1 MVEKSSHLLKI
12 FWSKKERKMNLIYK
26 NLLTTVALLLLSI
39 SFISCS
45 NNDDEFI
52 SELIK
57 NMTLE
62 EKIGQMTQ
70 VDYRYLKD
78 KSDIEKYFLGSIL
91 SGGGSTPPTNQ
102 PSSWVDLYNGFQ
114 KEALKTRLKIPLIY
128 GIDAVHGH
136 NNVFG
141 ATMFP
146 HNIGLGCA
154 NDKLLVQKI
163 AAATAAEVKAT
174 GLDWTFA
181 PCVAVAQDE
190 RWGRTYESFSEDSK
204 IVTELGVASTLG
216 YQGRTL
222 NKNSVLACAKHFVGD
237 GNTVFGTGTNWY
249 KIDRGDV
256 ILEEKELRAK
266 YIKPF
271 KESIKAGVGSIMIS
285 YNSWKGQKLH
295 GHKYLI
301 DDILRKELQFD
312 GIVISDWAGINEIDK
327 DYKTCVIQ
335 SINAG
340 IDMNMVPGSLNP
352 DDNSYDDF
360 IRLAIESVKEG
371 SIPMERIDD
380 AVSRILRIKKKIGL
394 FDNPIKSPTIKN
406 IVGSKEHRNLAR
418 ESVRKSLVLLKN
430 KNKILP
436 LKKSGKKITLVGA
449 HADNI
454 GYQCGGWT
462 IHWQGGSGD
471 ITPGTTILDAFKSAV
486 IDSNDIHYSPNGDNL
501 LYSDVIVLAIG
512 EKPYTEGVGDRDSLM
527 LSSDD
532 KSLLEKVKKANK
544 PFIVILI
551 SGRPMIINDALNN
564 SDAFIS
570 AWLPGTEG
578 GGIADVVFGDFDFTG
593 KLSMTWPK
601 SMEQIPINYGD
612 RDYNPL
618 FKFGFG
624 MSYE

>member
-1 MVEKSSHLLKI
+1 MKKSCLLNNKLIKTITSI
-12 FWSKKERKMNLIYK
+12 FLFQIM
-26 NLLTTVALLLLSI
+26 
-39 SFISCS
+39 SCS
-45 NNDDEFI
+45 SIDGEVKKLVL
-52 SELIK
+52 S
-57 NMTLE
+57 MTLE

-70 VDYRYLKD
+70 VDYRYLAD
-78 KSDIEKYFLGSIL
+78 KADIGKYFLGSIL

-102 PSSWVDLYNGFQ
+102 PSSWVDLYNSFQ
-114 KEALKTRLKIPLIY
+114 GEALKTRLKIPLIY

-136 NNVFG
+136 NNVLG

-146 HNIGLGCA
+146 HNIGLGCT
-154 NDKLLVQKI
+154 NDKALVQEI

-190 RWGRTYESFSEDSK
+190 RWGRTYESYSEDSK
-204 IVTELGVASTLG
+204 IVTELGVASTIG

-222 NKNSVLACAKHFVGD
+222 DKNSVLACAKHFVGD

-256 ILEEKELRAK
+256 VLDEEELRSK

-271 KESIKAGVGSIMIS
+271 QESIKMGVGSIMVS
-285 YNSWKGQKLH
+285 YNSWKGEKLH

-301 DDILRKELQFD
+301 NDVLKKELKFG
-312 GIVISDWAGINEIDK
+312 GIVVSDWAGINELDK
-327 DYKTCVIQ
+327 DYKTCIIQ

-340 IDMNMVPGSLNP
+340 IDMNMVPGSLNS

-380 AVSRILRIKKKIGL
+380 AVSRILKIKKKLGL
-394 FDNPIKSPTIKN
+394 FDKPIKAPKN
-406 IVGSKEHRNLAR
+406 IDVVGSKKHRDLAR
-418 ESVRKSLVLLKN
+418 KSVRKSLVLLKN
-430 KNKILP
+430 KGDILP
-436 LKKSGKKITLVGA
+436 LNKNSGKITLVGE

-454 GYQCGGWT
+454 GYQSGGWT

-486 IDSNDIHYSPNGDNL
+486 DDSNSIHYSKYGDNL
-501 LYSDVIVLAIG
+501 LNPDVVVVVVG
-512 EKPYTEGVGDRDSLM
+512 EKPYSEGVGDRESLH
-527 LSSDD
+527 LSDED
-532 KSLLEKVKKANK
+532 IKLLKKVKNSNL
-544 PFIVILI
+544 PHVVVLI
-551 SGRPMIINDALNN
+551 SGRPMIINESLTE
-564 SDAFIS
+564 SDAFVA
-570 AWLPGTEG
+570 AWLPGSEG
-578 GGIADVVFGDFDFTG
+578 KGISDVIFGDYNFTG

-601 SMEQIPINYGD
+601 SMNQIPINYGD
-612 RDYNPL
+612 SNYDPL
-618 FKFGFG
+618 FQFGFG
-624 MSYE
+624 LSYKK

>member
-1 MVEKSSHLLKI
+1 MKKSCLLNNKLTKTITSI
-12 FWSKKERKMNLIYK
+12 FLFQIM
-26 NLLTTVALLLLSI
+26 
-39 SFISCS
+39 SCS
-45 NNDDEFI
+45 SIDGEV
-52 SELIK
+52 SKLVSS
-57 NMTLE
+57 MTVE

-70 VDYRYLKD
+70 VDYRYLAD
-78 KSDIEKYFLGSIL
+78 KADIGKYFLGSIL

-102 PSSWVDLYNGFQ
+102 PSSWVDLYNSFQ
-114 KEALKTRLKIPLIY
+114 GEALKTRLKIPLIY

-136 NNVFG
+136 NNVLG

-154 NDKLLVQKI
+154 NDKALVQEI

-190 RWGRTYESFSEDSK
+190 RWGRTYESFSEDSE
-204 IVTELGVASTLG
+204 IVTELGVASTIG

-256 ILEEKELRAK
+256 VLDEEELRSK

-271 KESIKAGVGSIMIS
+271 QESIKMGVGSIMVS
-285 YNSWKGQKLH
+285 YNSWKGKKLH

-301 DDILRKELQFD
+301 NDVLKKELKFD
-312 GIVISDWAGINEIDK
+312 GIVVSDWAGINELDK
-327 DYKTCVIQ
+327 DYKTCIIQ

-380 AVSRILRIKKKIGL
+380 AVSRILKIKKKLGL
-394 FDNPIKSPTIKN
+394 FDKPIKAPKN
-406 IVGSKEHRNLAR
+406 TDVVGSKKHRDLAR
-418 ESVRKSLVLLKN
+418 KSVRKSLVLLKN
-430 KNKILP
+430 KGDILP
-436 LKKSGKKITLVGA
+436 LNKDSGKITLVGE

-454 GYQCGGWT
+454 GYQSGGWT

-486 IDSNDIHYSPNGDNL
+486 ADSNSIHYSKYGENL
-501 LYSDVIVLAIG
+501 LNPDVVVVAVG
-512 EKPYTEGVGDRDSLM
+512 EKPYSEGVGDRESLH
-527 LSSDD
+527 LSDED
-532 KSLLEKVKKANK
+532 IKLLKKVKNSNL
-544 PFIVILI
+544 PYVVVLI
-551 SGRPMIINDALNN
+551 SGRPMIINEALAE
-564 SDAFIS
+564 SDAFVA

-578 GGIADVVFGDFDFTG
+578 EGISDVIFGDYNFTG
-593 KLSMTWPK
+593 RLSMTWPK
-601 SMEQIPINYGD
+601 SMKQIPINYGD
-612 RDYNPL
+612 SNYDPL
-618 FKFGFG
+618 FQFGFG
-624 MSYE
+624 LSYKK

>member
-1 MVEKSSHLLKI
+1 MKKSCLLNNKLIKTITSI
-12 FWSKKERKMNLIYK
+12 FLFQIM
-26 NLLTTVALLLLSI
+26 
-39 SFISCS
+39 SCS
-45 NNDDEFI
+45 SIDGEV
-52 SELIK
+52 SKLVSS
-57 NMTLE
+57 MTVE

-70 VDYRYLKD
+70 VDYRYLAD
-78 KSDIEKYFLGSIL
+78 KADIGKYFLGSIL

-102 PSSWVDLYNGFQ
+102 PSSWVDLYNSFQ
-114 KEALKTRLKIPLIY
+114 GEALKTRLKIPLIY

-136 NNVFG
+136 NNVLG

-154 NDKLLVQKI
+154 NDKALVQEI

-190 RWGRTYESFSEDSK
+190 RWGRTYESFSEDSE
-204 IVTELGVASTLG
+204 IVTELGVASTIG

-256 ILEEKELRAK
+256 VLDEEELRSK

-271 KESIKAGVGSIMIS
+271 KESIKMGVGSIMVS
-285 YNSWKGQKLH
+285 YNSWKGKKLH

-301 DDILRKELQFD
+301 NDVLKKELKFD
-312 GIVISDWAGINEIDK
+312 GIVVSDWAGINELDK
-327 DYKTCVIQ
+327 DYKTCIIQ

-380 AVSRILRIKKKIGL
+380 AVSRILKIKKKLGL
-394 FDNPIKSPTIKN
+394 FDKPIKAPKN
-406 IVGSKEHRNLAR
+406 TDVVGSKKHRDLAR
-418 ESVRKSLVLLKN
+418 KSVRKSLVLLKN
-430 KNKILP
+430 KGDILP
-436 LKKSGKKITLVGA
+436 LNKDSGKITLVGE

-454 GYQCGGWT
+454 GYQSGGWT

-486 IDSNDIHYSPNGDNL
+486 ADSNSIHYSKYGENL
-501 LYSDVIVLAIG
+501 LNPDVVVVVVG
-512 EKPYTEGVGDRDSLM
+512 EKPYSEGVGDRESLH
-527 LSSDD
+527 LSDED
-532 KSLLEKVKKANK
+532 IKLLKKVKNSNL
-544 PFIVILI
+544 PYVVVLI
-551 SGRPMIINDALNN
+551 SGRPMIINEALTE
-564 SDAFIS
+564 SDAFVA

-578 GGIADVVFGDFDFTG
+578 KGISDVIFGDYNFTG
-593 KLSMTWPK
+593 RLSMTWPK
-601 SMEQIPINYGD
+601 SMKQIPINYGD
-612 RDYNPL
+612 SNYDPL
-618 FKFGFG
+618 FQFGFG
-624 MSYE
+624 LSYKK

>member
-1 MVEKSSHLLKI
+1 MNKI
-12 FWSKKERKMNLIYK
+12 LTRTFN
-26 NLLTTVALLLLSI
+26 TTVFVLFI
-39 SFISCS
+39 SLFSCS
-45 NNDDEFI
+45 NSNHKYI
-52 SELIK
+52 AELIR

-78 KSDIEKYFLGSIL
+78 KSDIAKYFLGSIL
-91 SGGGSTPPTNQ
+91 SGGGATPPTNQ

-163 AAATAAEVKAT
+163 AFATAAEVKAT

-190 RWGRTYESFSEDSK
+190 RWGRTYESFSEDSD
-204 IVTELGVASTLG
+204 IVTELGVASIIG
-216 YQGRTL
+216 YQGRNL
-222 NKNSVLACAKHFVGD
+222 NENSVLACAKHFVGD

-256 ILEEKELRAK
+256 VLEEEELRSK

-271 KESIKAGVGSIMIS
+271 KESIRAGVGSIMIS
-285 YNSWKGQKLH
+285 YNSWKGKKLH

-301 DDILRKELQFD
+301 NELLRKELKFD

-327 DYKTCVIQ
+327 DYKTCIIQ

-352 DDNSYDDF
+352 DDNSYGDF
-360 IRLAIESVKEG
+360 IRLAIEAVKEG
-371 SIPMERIDD
+371 SISIKRIDD
-380 AVSRILRIKKKIGL
+380 AVFRILKVKKQIGL
-394 FDNPIKSPTIKN
+394 FDNPIKNPPNKN
-406 IVGSKEHRNLAR
+406 IVGSKKHRDLAR

-430 KNKILP
+430 ENKILP
-436 LKKSGKKITLVGA
+436 LKKFGKKITLVGD

-454 GYQCGGWT
+454 GFQCGGWT

-471 ITPGTTILDAFKSAV
+471 ITTGTTILDAFKSTV
-486 IDSNDIHYSPNGDNL
+486 SDSNNINYSKNGDNL
-501 LYSDVIVLAIG
+501 TSSDIIVVAIG
-512 EKPYTEGVGDRDSLM
+512 EKPYTEGVGDRDSLF
-527 LSSDD
+527 LS
-532 KSLLEKVKKANK
+532 KENKELLEKVKRAKI
-544 PFIVILI
+544 PYIVILI
-551 SGRPMIINDALNN
+551 SGRPMIINEELND
-564 SDAFIS
+564 SHAFVA

-578 GGIADVVFGDFDFTG
+578 AGISDVLFGDFDFSG

-601 SMEQIPINYGD
+601 SMKQIPINFGD
-612 RDYNPL
+612 NDYDPL
-618 FKFGFG
+618 FEFGFG
-624 MSYE
+624 LSYK

>member
-1 MVEKSSHLLKI
+1 MKKSCLLNNKLTKTIISI
-12 FWSKKERKMNLIYK
+12 FLFQI
-26 NLLTTVALLLLSI
+26 
-39 SFISCS
+39 ISCS
-45 NNDDEFI
+45 TIDGEVKKLVL
-52 SELIK
+52 S
-57 NMTLE
+57 MTLE

-70 VDYRYLKD
+70 VDYRYLAD
-78 KSDIEKYFLGSIL
+78 KADIGKYFLGSIL

-102 PSSWVDLYNGFQ
+102 PSSWVDLYNSFQ
-114 KEALKTRLKIPLIY
+114 GEALKTRLKIPLIY

-136 NNVFG
+136 NNVLG

-146 HNIGLGCA
+146 HNIGLGCT
-154 NDKLLVQKI
+154 NDKALVQEI

-190 RWGRTYESFSEDSK
+190 RWGRTYESYSEDSK
-204 IVTELGVASTLG
+204 IVTELGVASTIG

-222 NKNSVLACAKHFVGD
+222 DKNSVLACAKHFVGD

-256 ILEEKELRAK
+256 VLDEEELRSK

-271 KESIKAGVGSIMIS
+271 QESIKMGVGSIMVS
-285 YNSWKGQKLH
+285 YNSWKGEKLH

-301 DDILRKELQFD
+301 NDVLKKELKFG
-312 GIVISDWAGINEIDK
+312 GIVVSDWAGINELDK
-327 DYKTCVIQ
+327 DYKTCIIQ

-340 IDMNMVPGSLNP
+340 IDMNMVPGSLNS

-380 AVSRILRIKKKIGL
+380 AVSRILKIKKKLGL
-394 FDNPIKSPTIKN
+394 FDKPIKAPKN
-406 IVGSKEHRNLAR
+406 IDVVGSKKHRDLAR
-418 ESVRKSLVLLKN
+418 KSVRKSLVLLKN
-430 KNKILP
+430 EGDILP
-436 LKKSGKKITLVGA
+436 LNKNSGKITLVGE

-454 GYQCGGWT
+454 GYQSGGWT

-486 IDSNDIHYSPNGDNL
+486 DDSNSIHYSKYGDNL
-501 LYSDVIVLAIG
+501 LNPDVVVAVVG
-512 EKPYTEGVGDRDSLM
+512 EKPYSEGVGDRESLH
-527 LSSDD
+527 LSDED
-532 KSLLEKVKKANK
+532 IKLLKKVKNSNL
-544 PFIVILI
+544 PHVVVLI
-551 SGRPMIINDALNN
+551 SGRPMIINESLTE
-564 SDAFIS
+564 SDAFVA
-570 AWLPGTEG
+570 AWLPGSEG
-578 GGIADVVFGDFDFTG
+578 KGISDVIFGDYNFTG

-601 SMEQIPINYGD
+601 SMNQIPINYGD
-612 RDYNPL
+612 SNYDPL
-618 FKFGFG
+618 FQFGFG
-624 MSYE
+624 LSYKK

>member
-1 MVEKSSHLLKI
+1 MKKSCLLNNKLIKTITSI
-12 FWSKKERKMNLIYK
+12 FLFQIM
-26 NLLTTVALLLLSI
+26 
-39 SFISCS
+39 SCS
-45 NNDDEFI
+45 SIDGEV
-52 SELIK
+52 SKLVSS
-57 NMTLE
+57 MTLE

-70 VDYRYLKD
+70 VDYRYLAD
-78 KSDIEKYFLGSIL
+78 KADIGKYFLGSIL

-102 PSSWVDLYNGFQ
+102 PSSWVDLYNSFQ
-114 KEALKTRLKIPLIY
+114 GEALKTRLKIPLIY

-136 NNVFG
+136 NNVLG

-154 NDKLLVQKI
+154 NDKALVQEI

-190 RWGRTYESFSEDSK
+190 RWGRTYESFSEDSE
-204 IVTELGVASTLG
+204 IVTELGVASTIG

-256 ILEEKELRAK
+256 VLDEEELRSK

-271 KESIKAGVGSIMIS
+271 KESIKMGVGSIMVS
-285 YNSWKGQKLH
+285 YNSWKGKKLH

-301 DDILRKELQFD
+301 NDVLKKELKFD
-312 GIVISDWAGINEIDK
+312 GIVVSDWAGINELDK
-327 DYKTCVIQ
+327 DYKTCIIQ

-380 AVSRILRIKKKIGL
+380 AVSRILKIKKKLGL
-394 FDNPIKSPTIKN
+394 FDKPIKAPKN
-406 IVGSKEHRNLAR
+406 TDVVGSKKHRDLAR
-418 ESVRKSLVLLKN
+418 KSVRKSLVLLKN
-430 KNKILP
+430 KGDILP
-436 LKKSGKKITLVGA
+436 LNKDSGKITLVGE

-454 GYQCGGWT
+454 GYQSGGWT

-486 IDSNDIHYSPNGDNL
+486 ADSNSIHYSKYGENL
-501 LYSDVIVLAIG
+501 LNPDMVVVVVG
-512 EKPYTEGVGDRDSLM
+512 EKPYSEGVGDRESLH
-527 LSSDD
+527 LSDED
-532 KSLLEKVKKANK
+532 IKLLKKVKNSNL
-544 PFIVILI
+544 PYVVVLI
-551 SGRPMIINDALNN
+551 SGRPMIINEALTE
-564 SDAFIS
+564 SDAFVA

-578 GGIADVVFGDFDFTG
+578 KGISDVIFGDYNFTG
-593 KLSMTWPK
+593 RLSMTWPK
-601 SMEQIPINYGD
+601 SMKQIPINYGD
-612 RDYNPL
+612 SNYDPL
-618 FKFGFG
+618 FQFGFG
-624 MSYE
+624 LSYKK

>member
-1 MVEKSSHLLKI
+1 MKKSCLLNNKLTKTITSI
-12 FWSKKERKMNLIYK
+12 FLFQI
-26 NLLTTVALLLLSI
+26 
-39 SFISCS
+39 ISCS
-45 NNDDEFI
+45 TIDGEVKKLVL
-52 SELIK
+52 S
-57 NMTLE
+57 MTLE

-70 VDYRYLKD
+70 VDYRYLAD
-78 KSDIEKYFLGSIL
+78 KADIGKYFLGSIL

-102 PSSWVDLYNGFQ
+102 PSSWVDLYNSFQ
-114 KEALKTRLKIPLIY
+114 GEALKTRLKIPLIY

-136 NNVFG
+136 NNVLG

-146 HNIGLGCA
+146 HNIGLGCT
-154 NDKLLVQKI
+154 NDKALVQEI

-190 RWGRTYESFSEDSK
+190 RWGRTYESYSEDSK
-204 IVTELGVASTLG
+204 IVTELGVASTIG

-222 NKNSVLACAKHFVGD
+222 DKNSVLACAKHFVGD

-256 ILEEKELRAK
+256 VLDEEELRSK

-271 KESIKAGVGSIMIS
+271 QESIKMGVGSIMVS
-285 YNSWKGQKLH
+285 YNSWKGEKLH

-301 DDILRKELQFD
+301 NDVLKKELKFG
-312 GIVISDWAGINEIDK
+312 GIVVSDWAGINELDK
-327 DYKTCVIQ
+327 DYKTCIIQ

-340 IDMNMVPGSLNP
+340 IDMNMIPGSLNS

-380 AVSRILRIKKKIGL
+380 AVSRILKIKKKLGL
-394 FDNPIKSPTIKN
+394 FDKPIKAPKN
-406 IVGSKEHRNLAR
+406 IDVVGSKKHRDLAR
-418 ESVRKSLVLLKN
+418 KSVRKSLVLLKN
-430 KNKILP
+430 EGDILP
-436 LKKSGKKITLVGA
+436 LNKNSGKITLVGE

-454 GYQCGGWT
+454 GYQSGGWT

-486 IDSNDIHYSPNGDNL
+486 DDSNSIHYSKYGDNL
-501 LYSDVIVLAIG
+501 LNPDVVVVVVG
-512 EKPYTEGVGDRDSLM
+512 EKPYSEGVGDRESLH
-527 LSSDD
+527 LSDED
-532 KSLLEKVKKANK
+532 IKLLKKVKNSNL
-544 PFIVILI
+544 PHVVVLI
-551 SGRPMIINDALNN
+551 SGRPMIINESLTE
-564 SDAFIS
+564 SDAFVA
-570 AWLPGTEG
+570 AWLPGSEG
-578 GGIADVVFGDFDFTG
+578 KGISDVIFGDYNFTG

-601 SMEQIPINYGD
+601 SMNQIPINYGD
-612 RDYNPL
+612 SNYDPL
-618 FKFGFG
+618 FQFGFG
-624 MSYE
+624 LSYKK

>member
-1 MVEKSSHLLKI
+1 MNKI
-12 FWSKKERKMNLIYK
+12 LNRTFN
-26 NLLTTVALLLLSI
+26 TTVFVLFI
-39 SFISCS
+39 SLFSCS
-45 NNDDEFI
+45 NSDNKYI
-52 SELIK
+52 TELIK
-57 NMTLE
+57 EMTLE

-78 KSDIEKYFLGSIL
+78 KSDITKYFLGSIL

-163 AAATAAEVKAT
+163 AAATADEVKAT

-190 RWGRTYESFSEDSK
+190 RWGRTYESFSEDSD
-204 IVTELGVASTLG
+204 IVTELGVASTIG

-222 NKNSVLACAKHFVGD
+222 NKNSLLACAKHFVGD

-256 ILEEKELRAK
+256 LLEEEELRSK

-285 YNSWKGQKLH
+285 YNSWKGKKLH

-301 DDILRKELQFD
+301 NDVLRKELKFD
-312 GIVISDWAGINEIDK
+312 GIIISDWAGINEIDK
-327 DYKTCVIQ
+327 DYKTCIIQ

-360 IRLAIESVKEG
+360 IRLAIEAVKEG
-371 SIPMERIDD
+371 AIPIERIDD
-380 AVSRILRIKKKIGL
+380 AVHRILKVKKQIGL
-394 FDNPIKSPTIKN
+394 FDAPIKNPSNKN
-406 IVGSKEHRNLAR
+406 VLGSKSHRDLAR

-430 KNKILP
+430 ENKILP
-436 LKKSGKKITLVGA
+436 LKKVGKKITLVGD

-454 GYQCGGWT
+454 GFQCGGWT

-486 IDSNDIHYSPNGDNL
+486 SDSSSIRYSKNADNL
-501 LYSDVIVLAIG
+501 LGSDIIVVAIG
-512 EKPYTEGVGDRDSLM
+512 EEPYTEGVGDRDSLL
-527 LSSDD
+527 LSKKDRE
-532 KSLLEKVKKANK
+532 LLEKVKRAKI
-544 PFIVILI
+544 PYVVILI
-551 SGRPMIINDALNN
+551 SGRPMIINKELD
-564 SDAFIS
+564 SSHAFIA

-578 GGIADVVFGDFDFTG
+578 EGISDVLFGDFDFTG
-593 KLSMTWPK
+593 KLSMTWPR
-601 SMEQIPINYGD
+601 SMKQIPINYGD
-612 RDYNPL
+612 SSYDPL

-624 MSYE
+624 LSYE

>member
-1 MVEKSSHLLKI
+1 MKKSCLLNNKLIKTITSI
-12 FWSKKERKMNLIYK
+12 FLFQIM
-26 NLLTTVALLLLSI
+26 
-39 SFISCS
+39 SCS
-45 NNDDEFI
+45 SIDGEV
-52 SELIK
+52 SKLVSS
-57 NMTLE
+57 MTLE

-70 VDYRYLKD
+70 VDYRYLAD
-78 KSDIEKYFLGSIL
+78 KADIGKYFLGSIL

-102 PSSWVDLYNGFQ
+102 PSSWVDLYNSFQ
-114 KEALKTRLKIPLIY
+114 REALKTRLKIPLIY

-136 NNVFG
+136 NNVLG

-154 NDKLLVQKI
+154 NDKALVQEI

-190 RWGRTYESFSEDSK
+190 RWGRTYESFSEDSE
-204 IVTELGVASTLG
+204 IVTELGVASTIG

-256 ILEEKELRAK
+256 VLDEEELRSK

-271 KESIKAGVGSIMIS
+271 KESIKMGVGSIMVS
-285 YNSWKGQKLH
+285 YNSWKGKKLH

-301 DDILRKELQFD
+301 NDVLKKELKFD
-312 GIVISDWAGINEIDK
+312 GIVVSDWAGINELDK
-327 DYKTCVIQ
+327 DYKTCIIQ

-380 AVSRILRIKKKIGL
+380 AVSRILKIKKKLGL
-394 FDNPIKSPTIKN
+394 FDKPIKAPKN
-406 IVGSKEHRNLAR
+406 TDVVGSKKHRDLAR
-418 ESVRKSLVLLKN
+418 KSVRKSLVLLKN
-430 KNKILP
+430 KGDILP
-436 LKKSGKKITLVGA
+436 LNKDSGKITLVGE

-454 GYQCGGWT
+454 GYQSGGWT

-486 IDSNDIHYSPNGDNL
+486 SDSNSIHYSKYGENL
-501 LYSDVIVLAIG
+501 LNPDVVVVVVGERPYS
-512 EKPYTEGVGDRDSLM
+512 EGVGDRESLH
-527 LSSDD
+527 LSDED
-532 KSLLEKVKKANK
+532 IKLLKKVKNSNL
-544 PFIVILI
+544 PYVVVLI
-551 SGRPMIINDALNN
+551 SGRPMIINESLTE
-564 SDAFIS
+564 SDAFVA
-570 AWLPGTEG
+570 AWLPGSEG
-578 GGIADVVFGDFDFTG
+578 KGISDVIFGDYNFTG
-593 KLSMTWPK
+593 RLSMTWPK
-601 SMEQIPINYGD
+601 SMKQIPINYGD
-612 RDYNPL
+612 SNYDPL
-618 FKFGFG
+618 FQFGFG
-624 MSYE
+624 LSYKK

>member
-1 MVEKSSHLLKI
+1 MKLILKKI
-12 FWSKKERKMNLIYK
+12 SKI
-26 NLLTTVALLLLSI
+26 ALSI
-39 SFISCS
+39 LFIFFINCT
-45 NNDDEFI
+45 DRDGEFI
-52 SELIK
+52 NKMIDG
-57 NMTLE
+57 MTLE

-70 VDYRYLKD
+70 VDYRYLKE
-78 KSDIEKYFLGSIL
+78 KSDIAKYFLGSIL

-102 PSSWVDLYNGFQ
+102 PSSWVELYNGFQ
-114 KEALKTRLKIPLIY
+114 QEALKTRLKIPLIY

-136 NNVFG
+136 NNVLG
-141 ATMFP
+141 ATIFP
-146 HNIGLGCA
+146 HNIGLGCT
-154 NDKLLVQKI
+154 NDKNLIQDI

-190 RWGRTYESFSEDSK
+190 RWGRTYESFSEDSE
-204 IVTELGVASTLG
+204 IVTELGVASTIG

-256 ILEEKELRAK
+256 VLDEEELRGK

-271 KESIKAGVGSIMIS
+271 RESIKIGVGSIMVS

-301 DDILRKELQFD
+301 NDVLKKELKFG
-312 GIVISDWAGINEIDK
+312 GIVVSDWAGINEIDK
-327 DYKTCVIQ
+327 DYKTCIIQ

-380 AVSRILRIKKKIGL
+380 AVSRILKIKKKIGL
-394 FDNPIKSPTIKN
+394 FDKPIKAPKN
-406 IVGSKEHRNLAR
+406 TNVVGSKKHRDLAR
-418 ESVRKSLVLLKN
+418 KSVRKSLVLLKN
-430 KNKILP
+430 KRDILP
-436 LKKSGKKITLVGA
+436 LDKNIGKITLVGE

-454 GYQCGGWT
+454 GYQSGGWT

-471 ITPGTTILDAFKSAV
+471 ITPGTTILDAFKSVV
-486 IDSNDIHYSPNGDNL
+486 IDSSRIHYSKDGNDLSN
-501 LYSDVIVLAIG
+501 SDVVVVVVG
-512 EKPYTEGVGDRDSLM
+512 EKPYSEGVGDRDSLY
-527 LSSDD
+527 LSDED
-532 KSLLEKVKKANK
+532 IKLLKKVANSNL
-544 PFIVILI
+544 PHVVILI
-551 SGRPMIINDALNN
+551 SGRPMIINEALTE
-564 SDAFIS
+564 SDAFVA

-578 GGIADVVFGDFDFTG
+578 EGITDVIFGDYNFTG

-601 SMEQIPINYGD
+601 SMKQIPINYGD
-612 RDYNPL
+612 SNYDPL
-618 FKFGFG
+618 FKLGFG
-624 MSYE
+624 LSYKN

>member
-1 MVEKSSHLLKI
+1 MKLILKKI
-12 FWSKKERKMNLIYK
+12 SKI
-26 NLLTTVALLLLSI
+26 ALSI
-39 SFISCS
+39 LFIF
-45 NNDDEFI
+45 FI
-52 SELIK
+52 NCTDRDGDFINK
-57 NMTLE
+57 MIDRMTLE

-70 VDYRYLKD
+70 VDYRYLKE
-78 KSDIEKYFLGSIL
+78 KSDIAKYFLGSIL

-102 PSSWVDLYNGFQ
+102 PSSWVELYNDFQ
-114 KEALKTRLKIPLIY
+114 QEALKTRLKIPLIY

-136 NNVFG
+136 NNVLG
-141 ATMFP
+141 ATIFP

-154 NDKLLVQKI
+154 NDKNLIQDI

-190 RWGRTYESFSEDSK
+190 RWGRTYESFSEDSE
-204 IVTELGVASTLG
+204 IVTELGVASTIG

-256 ILEEKELRAK
+256 VLNEEELRGK

-271 KESIKAGVGSIMIS
+271 RESIKMGVGSIMVS

-301 DDILRKELQFD
+301 NDVLKKELKFR
-312 GIVISDWAGINEIDK
+312 GIVVSDWAGINEIDK
-327 DYKTCVIQ
+327 DYKTCIIQ

-371 SIPMERIDD
+371 SIPIERIDD
-380 AVSRILRIKKKIGL
+380 AVFRILKIKKKIGL
-394 FDNPIKSPTIKN
+394 FDKPIKNPKN
-406 IVGSKEHRNLAR
+406 TNVVGSKKHRDLAR
-418 ESVRKSLVLLKN
+418 KSVRKSLVLLKN
-430 KNKILP
+430 KGDILP
-436 LKKSGKKITLVGA
+436 LDKNSGKITLVGE

-454 GYQCGGWT
+454 GYQSGGWT

-471 ITPGTTILDAFKSAV
+471 ITPGTTILDAFKSVV
-486 IDSNDIHYSPNGDNL
+486 IDSSRIHYSKDGNDLSN
-501 LYSDVIVLAIG
+501 SDVVVVVVG
-512 EKPYTEGVGDRDSLM
+512 EKPYSEGVGDRDALY
-527 LSSDD
+527 LSDED
-532 KSLLEKVKKANK
+532 RKLLNK
-544 PFIVILI
+544 IGNTNLPHVVILI
-551 SGRPMIINDALNN
+551 SGRPMIINEALAK
-564 SDAFIS
+564 SDAFVL

-578 GGIADVVFGDFDFTG
+578 EGITDVIFGDYNFTG

-601 SMEQIPINYGD
+601 SMKQIPINYGD
-612 RDYNPL
+612 SNYDPL
-618 FKFGFG
+618 FKLGFG
-624 MSYE
+624 LSYKK

>member
-1 MVEKSSHLLKI
+1 MNKI
-12 FWSKKERKMNLIYK
+12 LNRTFN
-26 NLLTTVALLLLSI
+26 TTAFVLFI
-39 SFISCS
+39 SLFSCS
-45 NNDDEFI
+45 NSDHKYI

-57 NMTLE
+57 EMTLE

-78 KSDIEKYFLGSIL
+78 KSDITKYFLGSIL

-190 RWGRTYESFSEDSK
+190 RWGRTYESFSEDSD
-204 IVTELGVASTLG
+204 IVTELGVASTIG

-222 NKNSVLACAKHFVGD
+222 NKNSLLACAKHFVGD

-256 ILEEKELRAK
+256 ILEEEELRSK

-285 YNSWKGQKLH
+285 YNSWKGKKLH

-301 DDILRKELQFD
+301 NDVLRKELKFD
-312 GIVISDWAGINEIDK
+312 GIIISDWAGINEIDK
-327 DYKTCVIQ
+327 DYKTCIIQ

-360 IRLAIESVKEG
+360 IRLAIEAVKEG
-371 SIPMERIDD
+371 AIPIERIDD
-380 AVSRILRIKKKIGL
+380 AVHRILRVKKQIGL
-394 FDNPIKSPTIKN
+394 FDAPIKNPSNKN
-406 IVGSKEHRNLAR
+406 VLGSKSHRDLAR

-430 KNKILP
+430 ENKILP
-436 LKKSGKKITLVGA
+436 LKKVGKKITLVGN

-454 GYQCGGWT
+454 GFQCGGWT

-486 IDSNDIHYSPNGDNL
+486 SDSNNIRYSKNADNL
-501 LYSDVIVLAIG
+501 LGSDIIVVAIG
-512 EKPYTEGVGDRDSLM
+512 EEPYTEGVGDRDSLL
-527 LSSDD
+527 LSKKD
-532 KSLLEKVKKANK
+532 KELLEKVKRSKI
-544 PFIVILI
+544 PYVVILI
-551 SGRPMIINDALNN
+551 SGRPMIINKELDN
-564 SDAFIS
+564 SHAFIA
-570 AWLPGTEG
+570 AWLPGTEAE
-578 GGIADVVFGDFDFTG
+578 GISDVLFGDFDFTG
-593 KLSMTWPK
+593 KLSMTWPR
-601 SMEQIPINYGD
+601 SMKQIPINFGD
-612 RDYNPL
+612 SDYDPL
-618 FKFGFG
+618 FEFGFG
-624 MSYE
+624 LSYK

>member
-1 MVEKSSHLLKI
+1 MNKI
-12 FWSKKERKMNLIYK
+12 LNRTFN
-26 NLLTTVALLLLSI
+26 TTAFVLFI
-39 SFISCS
+39 SLFSCS
-45 NNDDEFI
+45 NSDHKYI

-57 NMTLE
+57 EMTLE

-78 KSDIEKYFLGSIL
+78 KSDITKYFLGSIL

-190 RWGRTYESFSEDSK
+190 RWGRTYESFSEDSD
-204 IVTELGVASTLG
+204 IVTKLGVASTIG

-222 NKNSVLACAKHFVGD
+222 NKNSLLACAKHFVGD

-256 ILEEKELRAK
+256 ILEEEELRSK

-285 YNSWKGQKLH
+285 YNSWKGKKLH

-301 DDILRKELQFD
+301 NDVLRRELKFD
-312 GIVISDWAGINEIDK
+312 GIIISDWAGINEIDK
-327 DYKTCVIQ
+327 DYKTCIIQ

-360 IRLAIESVKEG
+360 IRLAIEAVKEG
-371 SIPMERIDD
+371 AIPIERIDD
-380 AVSRILRIKKKIGL
+380 AVHRILKVIKQIGL
-394 FDNPIKSPTIKN
+394 FDTPIKNPSNKN
-406 IVGSKEHRNLAR
+406 ILGSKRHRDLAR

-430 KNKILP
+430 ENKILP
-436 LKKSGKKITLVGA
+436 LKKVGKKITLVGD

-454 GYQCGGWT
+454 GFQCGGWT

-486 IDSNDIHYSPNGDNL
+486 SDSNNIRYSKNADNL
-501 LYSDVIVLAIG
+501 LGSDIIVVAIG
-512 EKPYTEGVGDRDSLM
+512 EEPYTEGVGDRDSL
-527 LSSDD
+527 LLPKKD
-532 KSLLEKVKKANK
+532 KDLLEKVKRSKI
-544 PFIVILI
+544 PYVVILI
-551 SGRPMIINDALNN
+551 SGRPMIINKELDN
-564 SDAFIS
+564 SHAFIA

-578 GGIADVVFGDFDFTG
+578 EGISDVLFGDFDFTG
-593 KLSMTWPK
+593 KLSMTWPR
-601 SMEQIPINYGD
+601 SMKQIPINFGD
-612 RDYNPL
+612 SDYDPL
-618 FKFGFG
+618 FEFGFG
-624 MSYE
+624 LSYK

>member
-1 MVEKSSHLLKI
+1 MKKSCLLNNKLTKTITSI
-12 FWSKKERKMNLIYK
+12 FLFQI
-26 NLLTTVALLLLSI
+26 
-39 SFISCS
+39 ISCS
-45 NNDDEFI
+45 TIDGEVKKLVL
-52 SELIK
+52 S
-57 NMTLE
+57 MTLE

-70 VDYRYLKD
+70 VDYRYLAD
-78 KSDIEKYFLGSIL
+78 KADIGKYFLGSIL

-102 PSSWVDLYNGFQ
+102 PSSWVDLYNSFQ
-114 KEALKTRLKIPLIY
+114 GEALKTRLKIPLIY

-136 NNVFG
+136 NNVLG

-146 HNIGLGCA
+146 HNIGLGCT
-154 NDKLLVQKI
+154 NDKALVQEI

-190 RWGRTYESFSEDSK
+190 RWGRTYESYSEDSK
-204 IVTELGVASTLG
+204 IVTELGVASTIG

-222 NKNSVLACAKHFVGD
+222 DKNSVLACAKHFVGD

-256 ILEEKELRAK
+256 VLDEEELRNK

-271 KESIKAGVGSIMIS
+271 QESIKMGVGSIMVS
-285 YNSWKGQKLH
+285 YNSWKGEKLH

-301 DDILRKELQFD
+301 NDVLKKELKFG
-312 GIVISDWAGINEIDK
+312 GIVVSDWAGINELDK
-327 DYKTCVIQ
+327 DYKTCIIQ

-340 IDMNMVPGSLNP
+340 IDMNMVPGSLNS

-380 AVSRILRIKKKIGL
+380 AVSRILKIKKKLGL
-394 FDNPIKSPTIKN
+394 FDKPIKAPKN
-406 IVGSKEHRNLAR
+406 IDVVGSKKHRDLAR
-418 ESVRKSLVLLKN
+418 KSVRKSLVLLKN
-430 KNKILP
+430 EGDILP
-436 LKKSGKKITLVGA
+436 LNKNSGKITLVGE

-454 GYQCGGWT
+454 GYQSGGWT

-486 IDSNDIHYSPNGDNL
+486 DDSNSIHYSKYGDNL
-501 LYSDVIVLAIG
+501 LNPDVVVVVVG
-512 EKPYTEGVGDRDSLM
+512 EKPYSEGVGDRESLH
-527 LSSDD
+527 LSDED
-532 KSLLEKVKKANK
+532 IKLLKKVKNSNL
-544 PFIVILI
+544 PHVVVLI
-551 SGRPMIINDALNN
+551 SGRPMIINESLTE
-564 SDAFIS
+564 SDAFVA
-570 AWLPGTEG
+570 AWLPGSEG
-578 GGIADVVFGDFDFTG
+578 KGISDVIFGDYNFTG

-601 SMEQIPINYGD
+601 SMNQIPINYGD
-612 RDYNPL
+612 SNYDPL
-618 FKFGFG
+618 FQFGFG
-624 MSYE
+624 LSYKK

>member
-1 MVEKSSHLLKI
+1 MKLILKKI
-12 FWSKKERKMNLIYK
+12 SKI
-26 NLLTTVALLLLSI
+26 ALSI
-39 SFISCS
+39 LFIF
-45 NNDDEFI
+45 FI
-52 SELIK
+52 NCTDRDGDFINK
-57 NMTLE
+57 MIDGMTLE

-70 VDYRYLKD
+70 VDYRYLKE
-78 KSDIEKYFLGSIL
+78 KSDIAKYFLGSIL

-102 PSSWVDLYNGFQ
+102 PSSWVELYNGFQ
-114 KEALKTRLKIPLIY
+114 QEALKTRLKIPLIY

-136 NNVFG
+136 NNVLG
-141 ATMFP
+141 ATIFP
-146 HNIGLGCA
+146 HNIGLGCT
-154 NDKLLVQKI
+154 NDKNLIQDI

-190 RWGRTYESFSEDSK
+190 RWGRTYESFSEDSE
-204 IVTELGVASTLG
+204 IVTELGVASTIG

-256 ILEEKELRAK
+256 VLDEEELRGK

-271 KESIKAGVGSIMIS
+271 TESIKMGVGSIMVS

-301 DDILRKELQFD
+301 NDVLKKELKFG
-312 GIVISDWAGINEIDK
+312 GIVVSDWAGINEIDK
-327 DYKTCVIQ
+327 DYKTCIIQ

-380 AVSRILRIKKKIGL
+380 AVSRILKIKKKIGL
-394 FDNPIKSPTIKN
+394 FDKPIKAPKNTN
-406 IVGSKEHRNLAR
+406 IVGSKKHRDLAR
-418 ESVRKSLVLLKN
+418 KSVRKSLVLLKN
-430 KNKILP
+430 KRDILP
-436 LKKSGKKITLVGA
+436 LDKNSGKITLVGE

-454 GYQCGGWT
+454 GYQSGGWT

-471 ITPGTTILDAFKSAV
+471 ITTGTTILDAFKSVV
-486 IDSNDIHYSPNGDNL
+486 IDSSRIHYSKDGNDLSN
-501 LYSDVIVLAIG
+501 SDVVVVVVG
-512 EKPYTEGVGDRDSLM
+512 EKPYSEGVGDRDSLY
-527 LSSDD
+527 LSDED
-532 KSLLEKVKKANK
+532 IKLLKNVENSNLPHV
-544 PFIVILI
+544 VILI
-551 SGRPMIINDALNN
+551 SGRPMIINEALTE
-564 SDAFIS
+564 SDAFVA

-578 GGIADVVFGDFDFTG
+578 EGITDVIFGDYNFKG

-601 SMEQIPINYGD
+601 SMKQVPINYGD
-612 RDYNPL
+612 SNYDPL
-618 FKFGFG
+618 FKLGFG
-624 MSYE
+624 LSYKK

>member
-1 MVEKSSHLLKI
+1 MNKI
-12 FWSKKERKMNLIYK
+12 LNRTFN
-26 NLLTTVALLLLSI
+26 TTVLV
-39 SFISCS
+39 SFISSFSCS
-45 NNDDEFI
+45 NSDHKYI
-52 SELIK
+52 TELIK
-57 NMTLE
+57 DMTLE
-62 EKIGQMTQ
+62 EKVGQMTQ
-70 VDYRYLKD
+70 VDYRYLKN
-78 KSDIEKYFLGSIL
+78 KSDITKYFLGSIL

-190 RWGRTYESFSEDSK
+190 RWGRTYESFSEDSD
-204 IVTELGVASTLG
+204 IVTKLGVASTIG

-222 NKNSVLACAKHFVGD
+222 NKNSLLACAKHFVGD

-256 ILEEKELRAK
+256 ILEEEELRSK

-285 YNSWKGQKLH
+285 YNSWKGKKLH

-301 DDILRKELQFD
+301 NDVLRRELKFD
-312 GIVISDWAGINEIDK
+312 GIIISDWAGINEIDK
-327 DYKTCVIQ
+327 DYKTCIIQ

-360 IRLAIESVKEG
+360 IRLAIEAVKEG
-371 SIPMERIDD
+371 AISIERIDD
-380 AVSRILRIKKKIGL
+380 AVHRILKVKKQIGL
-394 FDNPIKSPTIKN
+394 FDTPIKNPSNKN
-406 IVGSKEHRNLAR
+406 ILGSKRHRDLAR

-430 KNKILP
+430 ENKILP
-436 LKKSGKKITLVGA
+436 LKKVGKKITLVGD

-454 GYQCGGWT
+454 GFQCGGWT
-462 IHWQGGSGD
+462 IHWQGGSGN

-486 IDSNDIHYSPNGDNL
+486 SDSNNIRYSKNADNL
-501 LYSDVIVLAIG
+501 LGSDIIVVAIG
-512 EKPYTEGVGDRDSLM
+512 EEPYTEGVGDRDSL
-527 LSSDD
+527 LLPKKD
-532 KSLLEKVKKANK
+532 KELLEKVKRSKI
-544 PFIVILI
+544 PYVVILI
-551 SGRPMIINDALNN
+551 SGRPMIINKELDN
-564 SDAFIS
+564 SHAFIA

-578 GGIADVVFGDFDFTG
+578 EGISDVLFGDFDFTG
-593 KLSMTWPK
+593 KLSMTWPR
-601 SMEQIPINYGD
+601 SMKQIPINFGD
-612 RDYNPL
+612 SDYDPL
-618 FKFGFG
+618 FEFGFG
-624 MSYE
+624 LSYK

>member
-1 MVEKSSHLLKI
+1 MNKI
-12 FWSKKERKMNLIYK
+12 LNRTFN
-26 NLLTTVALLLLSI
+26 TTVFVLFI
-39 SFISCS
+39 SLFSCS
-45 NNDDEFI
+45 NSDHKYI
-52 SELIK
+52 TELIK
-57 NMTLE
+57 EMTLE

-78 KSDIEKYFLGSIL
+78 KSDITKYFLGSIL

-163 AAATAAEVKAT
+163 AAATADEVKAT

-190 RWGRTYESFSEDSK
+190 RWGRTYESFSEDSD
-204 IVTELGVASTLG
+204 IVTELGVASTIG

-222 NKNSVLACAKHFVGD
+222 NKNSLLACAKHFVGD
-237 GNTVFGTGTNWY
+237 GNTIFGTGTNWY

-256 ILEEKELRAK
+256 LLEEEELRSK

-285 YNSWKGQKLH
+285 YNSWKGKKLH

-301 DDILRKELQFD
+301 NDVLRKELKFD
-312 GIVISDWAGINEIDK
+312 GIIISDWAGINEIDK
-327 DYKTCVIQ
+327 DYKTCIIQ

-360 IRLAIESVKEG
+360 IRLAIEAVKEG
-371 SIPMERIDD
+371 AIPIERIDD
-380 AVSRILRIKKKIGL
+380 AVHRILKIKKQIGL
-394 FDNPIKSPTIKN
+394 FDAPIKNPSNKN
-406 IVGSKEHRNLAR
+406 VLGSKSHRDLAR

-430 KNKILP
+430 ENKILP
-436 LKKSGKKITLVGA
+436 LKKVGKKITLVGD

-454 GYQCGGWT
+454 GFQCGGWT

-486 IDSNDIHYSPNGDNL
+486 SDSSSIRYSKNADNL
-501 LYSDVIVLAIG
+501 LGSDIIVVAIG
-512 EKPYTEGVGDRDSLM
+512 EEPYTEGVGDRDSLL
-527 LSSDD
+527 LSKKDRE
-532 KSLLEKVKKANK
+532 LLEKVKRAKI
-544 PFIVILI
+544 PYVVILI
-551 SGRPMIINDALNN
+551 SGRPMIINKELD
-564 SDAFIS
+564 SSHAFIA

-578 GGIADVVFGDFDFTG
+578 EGISDVLFGDFDFTG
-593 KLSMTWPK
+593 KLSMTWPR
-601 SMEQIPINYGD
+601 SMKQIPINYGD
-612 RDYNPL
+612 SSYDPL

-624 MSYE
+624 LSYE

>member
-1 MVEKSSHLLKI
+1 MNKI
-12 FWSKKERKMNLIYK
+12 LNRTFN
-26 NLLTTVALLLLSI
+26 TTVFVLFI
-39 SFISCS
+39 SLFSCS
-45 NNDDEFI
+45 NSDHKYI
-52 SELIK
+52 TELIK
-57 NMTLE
+57 EMTLE

-78 KSDIEKYFLGSIL
+78 KSDITKYFLGSIL

-163 AAATAAEVKAT
+163 AAATADEVKAT

-190 RWGRTYESFSEDSK
+190 RWGRTYESFSEDSD
-204 IVTELGVASTLG
+204 IVTELGVASTIG

-222 NKNSVLACAKHFVGD
+222 NKNSLLACAKHFVGD

-256 ILEEKELRAK
+256 FLEEEELRSK

-271 KESIKAGVGSIMIS
+271 EESIKAGVGSIMIS
-285 YNSWKGQKLH
+285 YNSWKGKKLH

-301 DDILRKELQFD
+301 NDVLRKELKFD
-312 GIVISDWAGINEIDK
+312 GIIISDWAGINEIDK
-327 DYKTCVIQ
+327 DYKTCIIQ

-360 IRLAIESVKEG
+360 IRLAIEAVKEG
-371 SIPMERIDD
+371 AIPIERIDD
-380 AVSRILRIKKKIGL
+380 AVHRILKVKKQIGL
-394 FDNPIKSPTIKN
+394 FDAPIKNPSNKN
-406 IVGSKEHRNLAR
+406 VLGSKSHRDLAR

-430 KNKILP
+430 ENKILP
-436 LKKSGKKITLVGA
+436 LKKVGKKITLVGD

-454 GYQCGGWT
+454 GFQCGGWT

-486 IDSNDIHYSPNGDNL
+486 SDSSSIRYSKNADNL
-501 LYSDVIVLAIG
+501 LGSDIIVVAIG
-512 EKPYTEGVGDRDSLM
+512 EEPYTEGVGDRDSLL
-527 LSSDD
+527 LSKKDRE
-532 KSLLEKVKKANK
+532 LLEKVKRAKI
-544 PFIVILI
+544 PYVVILI
-551 SGRPMIINDALNN
+551 SGRPMIINKELD
-564 SDAFIS
+564 SSHAFIA

-578 GGIADVVFGDFDFTG
+578 EGISDVLFGDFDFTG
-593 KLSMTWPK
+593 KLSMTWPR
-601 SMEQIPINYGD
+601 SMKQIPINYGD
-612 RDYNPL
+612 SSYDPL

-624 MSYE
+624 LSYE

>member
-1 MVEKSSHLLKI
+1 MNKI
-12 FWSKKERKMNLIYK
+12 LNRTFN
-26 NLLTTVALLLLSI
+26 TTVFILFI
-39 SFISCS
+39 SLFSCS
-45 NNDDEFI
+45 NSDHKYI

-57 NMTLE
+57 EMTLE

-78 KSDIEKYFLGSIL
+78 KSDITKYFLGSIL

-163 AAATAAEVKAT
+163 AAATAVEVKAT

-190 RWGRTYESFSEDSK
+190 RWGRTYESFSEDSD
-204 IVTELGVASTLG
+204 IVTELGVASTIG

-222 NKNSVLACAKHFVGD
+222 NKNSLLACAKHFVGD
-237 GNTVFGTGTNWY
+237 GNTLFGTGTNWY

-256 ILEEKELRAK
+256 ILEEEELRSK

-285 YNSWKGQKLH
+285 YNSWKGKKLH

-301 DDILRKELQFD
+301 NDVLRKELKFD
-312 GIVISDWAGINEIDK
+312 GIIISDWAGINEIDK
-327 DYKTCVIQ
+327 DYKTCIIQ

-360 IRLAIESVKEG
+360 IRLAIEAVKEG
-371 SIPMERIDD
+371 AIPIERIDD
-380 AVSRILRIKKKIGL
+380 AVHRILKVKKQIGL
-394 FDNPIKSPTIKN
+394 FDTPIKNPLNKN
-406 IVGSKEHRNLAR
+406 VLGSKSHRDLAR

-436 LKKSGKKITLVGA
+436 LKKVGKKITLVGD

-454 GYQCGGWT
+454 GFQCGGWT

-471 ITPGTTILDAFKSAV
+471 ITTGTTILDAFKSAV
-486 IDSNDIHYSPNGDNL
+486 TESNNIRYSKNADNL
-501 LYSDVIVLAIG
+501 LGADIIVVAIG
-512 EKPYTEGVGDRDSLM
+512 EEPYTEGVGDRDSLL
-527 LSSDD
+527 LSKKD
-532 KSLLEKVKKANK
+532 KELLEKVKRAKI
-544 PFIVILI
+544 PYIVILI
-551 SGRPMIINDALNN
+551 SGRPMIINKELDN
-564 SDAFIS
+564 SHAFVA

-578 GGIADVVFGDFDFTG
+578 GGISDVLFGDFDFTG
-593 KLSMTWPK
+593 KLSMTWPR
-601 SMEQIPINYGD
+601 SMKQIPINFGD
-612 RDYNPL
+612 NDYDPL
-618 FKFGFG
+618 FEFGFG
-624 MSYE
+624 LSY

>member
-1 MVEKSSHLLKI
+1 
-12 FWSKKERKMNLIYK
+12 MNLILKKTFK
-26 NLLTTVALLLLSI
+26 NVMILSYIALI
-39 SFISCS
+39 NCS
-45 NNDDEFI
+45 NGDKDFI
-52 SELIK
+52 NELIEQ
-57 NMTLE
+57 MSLE

-70 VDYRYLKD
+70 VDYRYLQN
-78 KSDIEKYFLGSIL
+78 KSDITKYFIGSIL
-91 SGGGSTPPTNQ
+91 SGGGATPPTNQ
-102 PSSWVDLYNGFQ
+102 PSSWVDLYNSFQ
-114 KEALKTRLKIPLIY
+114 EQALKTRLKIPLIY

-136 NNVFG
+136 NNVLG

-163 AAATAAEVKAT
+163 AAATAAEVRAT

-190 RWGRTYESFSEDSK
+190 RWGRTYESFSEDSD
-204 IVTELGVASTLG
+204 IVTELGVASTIG

-256 ILEEKELRAK
+256 VLEEQELRNK

-301 DDILRKELQFD
+301 DDVLRRELNFD
-312 GIVISDWAGINEIDK
+312 GIVISDWAGINEIDE
-327 DYKTCVIQ
+327 DYKTCIIQ

-360 IRLAIESVKEG
+360 IRLAIEAVNEG
-371 SIPMERIDD
+371 AIPIKRIDD
-380 AVSRILRIKKKIGL
+380 AVYRILKIKKQIGL
-394 FDNPIKSPTIKN
+394 FDKPIKNPPN
-406 IVGSKEHRNLAR
+406 NDVVGSEKHRDLAR

-430 KNKILP
+430 KDNILP
-436 LKKSGKKITLVGA
+436 LKKSNMKITLVGD

-454 GYQCGGWT
+454 GFQCGGWT

-471 ITPGTTILDAFKSAV
+471 ITSGTTILDAFKSAV
-486 IDSNDIHYSPNGDNL
+486 NDSNNIRYSKDGNELEGSDII
-501 LYSDVIVLAIG
+501 VIAVG
-512 EKPYTEGVGDRDSLM
+512 EKPYTEGVGDRDSLL
-527 LSSDD
+527 LSQDN
-532 KSLLEKVKKANK
+532 KKLLKKVKRTKI
-544 PFIVILI
+544 PYVVVLI
-551 SGRPMIINDALNN
+551 SGRPMIIDEELDE
-564 SDAFIS
+564 SHAFIA

-578 GGIADVVFGDFDFTG
+578 KGISDVIFGDFDFTG
-593 KLSMTWPK
+593 KLSMTWPR
-601 SMEQIPINYGD
+601 SMKQLPINYGD
-612 RDYNPL
+612 SSYDPL

-624 MSYE
+624 LSYKK